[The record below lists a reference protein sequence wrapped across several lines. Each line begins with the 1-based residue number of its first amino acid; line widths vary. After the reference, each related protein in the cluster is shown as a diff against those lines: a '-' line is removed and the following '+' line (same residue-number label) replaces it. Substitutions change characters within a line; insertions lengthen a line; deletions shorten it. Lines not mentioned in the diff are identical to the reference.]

1 MNGAWM
7 GEGRRPAHR
16 PRGEGED
23 LSSLL
28 AARRGQQRDAPWE
41 EEELLCR
48 TESKGRGAGQRR
60 SATMVGPRSR
70 GKRRGRRPCGGRRRH
85 GSRELAGGCCC
96 REEERQGSC
105 GGCIF
110 LRGGSA
116 KMPPL
121 ARRWLLFIERH

>member
-28 AARRGQQRDAPWE
+28 AARRGQQREAPWE
-41 EEELLCR
+41 EEKLLCR
-48 TESKGRGAGQRR
+48 TESKGRGAGQRW

-70 GKRRGRRPCGGRRRH
+70 GKRRGRRPCGGEDAMGA
-85 GSRELAGGCCC
+85 GSSLVAAAAVKKKGREAVAAGN
-96 REEERQGSC
+96 
-105 GGCIF
+105 F
-110 LRGGSA
+110 
-116 KMPPL
+116 
-121 ARRWLLFIERH
+121 